1 LSFFSKLINFL
12 PNKIINLETEN
23 LVLKIEGENFYTKIK
38 GVSGEDFPII
48 PQYSNQ
54 EWTSFNCLKFCQ
66 ALSQIYDIPSP
77 SVARPEISG
86 IFLNFQPNLVKLVAT
101 DSFRLFERTI
111 FQKTNL
117 PKEYSLILPQ
127 KAAKEIINIF
137 GEKKEELK
145 FYFSPNQIWLESMIE
160 EVSHPEIQFTSR
172 LIEGEYPNY
181 QEIIPKKFETTFV
194 VLKEEFLEKLKIANL
209 FSGKTNEVN
218 LKIIPQEK
226 KIEINSQSPDFGE
239 YKSFLKGEIKGK
251 ENQISFNCRFLFKG
265 VSEIKSKELLFEISN
280 KEGPAIIKPNESLIN
295 EDYLYIVMPIKTP

>member
-1 LSFFSKLINFL
+1 
-12 PNKIINLETEN
+12 
-23 LVLKIEGENFYTKIK
+23 
-38 GVSGEDFPII
+38 
-48 PQYSNQ
+48 
-54 EWTSFNCLKFCQ
+54 
-66 ALSQIYDIPSP
+66 
-77 SVARPEISG
+77 
-86 IFLNFQPNLVKLVAT
+86 
-101 DSFRLFERTI
+101 
-111 FQKTNL
+111 
-117 PKEYSLILPQ
+117 
-127 KAAKEIINIF
+127 
-137 GEKKEELK
+137 
-145 FYFSPNQIWLESMIE
+145 
-160 EVSHPEIQFTSR
+160 
-172 LIEGEYPNY
+172 
-181 QEIIPKKFETTFV
+181 V